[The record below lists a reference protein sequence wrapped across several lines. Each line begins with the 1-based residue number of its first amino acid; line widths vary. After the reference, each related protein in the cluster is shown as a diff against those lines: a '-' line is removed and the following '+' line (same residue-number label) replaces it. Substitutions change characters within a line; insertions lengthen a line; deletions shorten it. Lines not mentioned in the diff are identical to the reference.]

1 MGQWVKVDIGY
12 FDNPKVVAVPP
23 PARCLHLA
31 SICWSAQYRTDGRLP
46 PHMIER
52 LCAYAGA
59 DRSHADA
66 LVLVGLWELQDSSD
80 DYFVHDYL
88 DYNTP
93 SSEVEAK
100 RSQSRDRVR
109 RYRERQASPQV
120 SDVTSPSSRVT
131 SRVTD
136 GVTNACVTPV
146 EVEVEVDVEENIPP
160 TPRAVALDPP
170 RRRARRKPG
179 VYDPEFLQW
188 WALYPKGVGK
198 RPAQEAWDKALQMG
212 ATPERLTA
220 ALQAAL
226 PELRKK
232 DPQYIPHASTWLNQG
247 RWEDETAA
255 VLARAAPTAR
265 CFTCRKDVAKG
276 GGCTQ
281 GEANLEYC
289 DRKDWVTHGQV
300 HRVPHVDGA

>member
-66 LVLVGLWELQDSSD
+66 LVLVGLWELRDGSD

-93 SSEVEAK
+93 SSEVDAK

-120 SDVTSPSSRVT
+120 SDPTSPSSRVT
-131 SRVTD
+131 SRVTN

-146 EVEVEVDVEENIPP
+146 EVEVEVEVEKTTPP
-160 TPRAVALDPP
+160 TPSRFD
-170 RRRARRKPG
+170 
-179 VYDPEFLQW
+179 EFW
-188 WALYPKGVGK
+188 TLYPKHVGK
-198 RPAQEAWDKALQMG
+198 
-212 ATPERLTA
+212 TA
-220 ALQAAL
+220 AQKAWAGAL
-226 PELRKK
+226 KRADADAVLAGLKASLPGLRAK
-232 DPQYIPHASTWLNQG
+232 DPQYIPHPSTWLNQG
-247 RWEDETAA
+247 RWEDEPAG
-255 VLARAAPTAR
+255 
-265 CFTCRKDVAKG
+265 D
-276 GGCTQ
+276 
-281 GEANLEYC
+281 GERMPRY
-289 DRKDWVTHGQV
+289 T
-300 HRVPHVDGA
+300 